1 MTTETEQK
9 YFATSEQ
16 QINELLRMI
25 GRTLIWEDANPL
37 INFIKQNFQ
46 EIKLTKNENKNDN
59 QANSNQPSEKE

>member
-46 EIKLTKNENKNDN
+46 EIKLTKNEFSLKFFILFF
-59 QANSNQPSEKE
+59 QVF